1 MNPFLYHN
9 FCCGSHF
16 CFRDN
21 ELQKLDQL
29 INNNSNILLYSK
41 RKFGKTSL
49 INEFFNNKI
58 NKEEYLTFYID
69 LFDITNFADFT
80 KNIYKQIAYNLPYDY
95 RIIVKKLKEFFHLVH
110 YTAFIKDNGELEF
123 EPVLNCYNLDELL
136 ADIYRGL
143 DQLSIQ
149 CNKKIVIAFDEFHHI
164 TLLKETKIEQALK
177 KYIKEYPQISYIFT
191 GLKRH
196 LLSDIFFKKKSILH
210 EEIEKFELEPIP
222 KKEFYAFI
230 DQKFENKLSYEYF
243 EHIYDMTEGES
254 RLIQEFCYHL
264 YNRVMHENN
273 GARNVNQD
281 DIDMVC
287 MLLLESKSDYFKL
300 ILNQL
305 SLPQK
310 IALKAVII
318 SDGKELYTKENLF
331 KLQTTKSS
339 LNTAIRHL
347 YKDEIID
354 KDNNAYYVS
363 NKCFELWCK
372 KKFL

>member
-9 FCCGSHF
+9 SCCGTNF
-16 CFRDN
+16 CFRDE

-29 INNNSNILLYSK
+29 ITSNSNILLYSK

-58 NKEEYLTFYID
+58 DKENYLTFYID
-69 LFDITNFADFT
+69 LFDITNFADFI
-80 KNIYKQIAYNLPYDY
+80 KNIYKQIAKSLPYDY
-95 RIIVKKLKEFFHLVH
+95 RIIVKKLKEFFSMVH

-123 EPVLNCYNLDELL
+123 EPILNSYNFEELMS
-136 ADIYRGL
+136 DIYRGL
-143 DQLSIQ
+143 DRLSAQ
-149 CNKKIVIAFDEFHHI
+149 SGKKIVIAFDEFHHI
-164 TLLKETKIEQALK
+164 TLLKDEKIDLALK
-177 KYIKEYPQISYIFT
+177 KYIHKYPNISYIFT

-196 LLSDIFFKKKSILH
+196 LLNDIFTKKKSALH
-210 EEIEKFELEPIP
+210 SEIESFELQPIP
-222 KKEFYAFI
+222 KEQFYQFI
-230 DQKFENKLSYEYF
+230 NQKFDQLLSYEFF
-243 EHIYDMTEGES
+243 EQIYDMTEGES

-264 YNRVMHENN
+264 FNRVS
-273 GARNVNQD
+273 ATKSKVTQD

-300 ILNQL
+300 LLNQL

-354 KDNNAYYVS
+354 KDNNTYYVS